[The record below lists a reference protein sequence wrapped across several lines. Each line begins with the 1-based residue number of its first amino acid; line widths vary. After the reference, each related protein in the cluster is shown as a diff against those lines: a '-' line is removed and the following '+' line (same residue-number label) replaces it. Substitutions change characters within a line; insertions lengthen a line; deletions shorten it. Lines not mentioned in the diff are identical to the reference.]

1 MATYDI
7 IYFRVVN
14 FLKIALPF
22 FGVSLIVAMFVLSR
36 DQASQA
42 VLPFDKNEF
51 AEELAKQQINKLYYS
66 GHTDAGDEL
75 SLSAQSAVEGFEGK
89 KVLEMKTVSAK
100 VKSKNGLEIE
110 ATAQFGQYLYSE
122 NLLKMSGSV
131 LISTSSGYRLSAPE
145 LRISTDGTY
154 IFGEGP
160 VEGLT
165 PLGKIYAGKMEIT
178 QKTPKSPMQ
187 VWFSDNCGHLGNGR
201 RCDVR
206 YSSAYSAA
214 RWHAGF

>member
-1 MATYDI
+1 M
-7 IYFRVVN
+7 
-14 FLKIALPF
+14 
-22 FGVSLIVAMFVLSR
+22 GVSLIISMFVLSR

-66 GHTDAGDEL
+66 GQTDAGDEL
-75 SLSAQSAVEGFEGK
+75 SLSAHSAVEGQK
-89 KVLEMKTVSAK
+89 MLEMKTVSAK

-110 ATAQFGQYLYSE
+110 ATAQFGQYLYAE
-122 NLLKMSGSV
+122 NLFKMSGSV
-131 LISTSSGYRLSAPE
+131 LISSSSGYRLSAPE

-165 PLGKIYAGKMEIT
+165 PLGKIYAGKMEIKR
-178 QKTPKSPMQ
+178 KTPKSPMQ
-187 VWFSDNCGHLGNGR
+187 LWFSDRVLV
-201 RCDVR
+201 D
-206 YSSAYSAA
+206 YLPEKI
-214 RWHAGF
+214 

>member
-7 IYFRVVN
+7 IYFRVIN

-51 AEELAKQQINKLYYS
+51 AKELAKQQINKLYYS

-110 ATAQFGQYLYSE
+110 ATAQFGQYLFSE

-131 LISTSSGYRLSAPE
+131 LISSSSGYRLSAPE

-165 PLGKIYAGKMEIT
+165 PLGKISAGKMEI
-178 QKTPKSPMQ
+178 KRKAPKSSMQ
-187 VWFSDNCGHLGNGR
+187 LWFSDRVLV
-201 RCDVR
+201 D
-206 YSSAYSAA
+206 YLPEKI
-214 RWHAGF
+214 

>member
-1 MATYDI
+1 
-7 IYFRVVN
+7 
-14 FLKIALPF
+14 
-22 FGVSLIVAMFVLSR
+22 MFVLSR

-100 VKSKNGLEIE
+100 VKSKTGLEIE

-131 LISTSSGYRLSAPE
+131 LISSSSGYRLSAPE

-165 PLGKIYAGKMEIT
+165 PLGKIYAGKMEI
-178 QKTPKSPMQ
+178 KRKAPKSQMQ
-187 VWFSDNCGHLGNGR
+187 LWFSDRVLV
-201 RCDVR
+201 D
-206 YSSAYSAA
+206 YLPEKI
-214 RWHAGF
+214 

>member
-7 IYFRVVN
+7 IYVRVIN

-89 KVLEMKTVSAK
+89 KVLEMKIVSAK

-131 LISTSSGYRLSAPE
+131 LISSSSGYRLSAPE

-165 PLGKIYAGKMEIT
+165 PLGKIYAGKMEIMR
-178 QKTPKSPMQ
+178 KNAKAPMQ
-187 VWFSDNCGHLGNGR
+187 LWFGEKVVLDYEPSEI
-201 RCDVR
+201 
-206 YSSAYSAA
+206 
-214 RWHAGF
+214 

>member
-1 MATYDI
+1 M
-7 IYFRVVN
+7 
-14 FLKIALPF
+14 
-22 FGVSLIVAMFVLSR
+22 
-36 DQASQA
+36 
-42 VLPFDKNEF
+42 
-51 AEELAKQQINKLYYS
+51 
-66 GHTDAGDEL
+66 
-75 SLSAQSAVEGFEGK
+75 SAQSAVEGFEGK

-131 LISTSSGYRLSAPE
+131 LISSSSGYRLSAPE

-165 PLGKIYAGKMEIT
+165 PLGKIYAGKMEI
-178 QKTPKSPMQ
+178 KRKAPKSPMQ
-187 VWFSDNCGHLGNGR
+187 LWFSDRVLV
-201 RCDVR
+201 D
-206 YSSAYSAA
+206 YLPEKI
-214 RWHAGF
+214 

>member
-1 MATYDI
+1 
-7 IYFRVVN
+7 
-14 FLKIALPF
+14 
-22 FGVSLIVAMFVLSR
+22 MFVLSR

-51 AEELAKQQINKLYYS
+51 AEELAKQHINKLYYS
-66 GHTDAGDEL
+66 GQTDAGDEL
-75 SLSAQSAVEGFEGK
+75 SLSAQSAVEGYEGQ
-89 KVLEMKTVSAK
+89 KVLEMKIVSAK
-100 VKSKNGLEIE
+100 VKSKTGLEIE

-131 LISTSSGYRLSAPE
+131 LISSSSGYRLSAPE

-165 PLGKIYAGKMEIT
+165 PLGKIYAGKMEI
-178 QKTPKSPMQ
+178 KRKAPKSPMQ
-187 VWFSDNCGHLGNGR
+187 LWFSDRVLV
-201 RCDVR
+201 D
-206 YSSAYSAA
+206 YLPEKI
-214 RWHAGF
+214 

>member
-1 MATYDI
+1 
-7 IYFRVVN
+7 
-14 FLKIALPF
+14 
-22 FGVSLIVAMFVLSR
+22 MFVLSR

-42 VLPFDKNEF
+42 VLPFDTNEF

-89 KVLEMKTVSAK
+89 KVLEMKIVSAK

-131 LISTSSGYRLSAPE
+131 LISSSSGYRLSAPE

-165 PLGKIYAGKMEIT
+165 PLGKIYAGKMEI
-178 QKTPKSPMQ
+178 KRKAPKSPMQ
-187 VWFSDNCGHLGNGR
+187 LWFSDTVLV
-201 RCDVR
+201 D
-206 YSSAYSAA
+206 YLPEKI
-214 RWHAGF
+214 

>member
-7 IYFRVVN
+7 IYFRVIN

-66 GHTDAGDEL
+66 G
-75 SLSAQSAVEGFEGK
+75 
-89 KVLEMKTVSAK
+89 
-100 VKSKNGLEIE
+100 
-110 ATAQFGQYLYSE
+110 
-122 NLLKMSGSV
+122 SV
-131 LISTSSGYRLSAPE
+131 LISSSSGYRLSAPE

-165 PLGKIYAGKMEIT
+165 PLGKIYAGKMEI
-178 QKTPKSPMQ
+178 KRKAPKSPMQ
-187 VWFSDNCGHLGNGR
+187 LWFSDRVLV
-201 RCDVR
+201 D
-206 YSSAYSAA
+206 YLPEKI
-214 RWHAGF
+214 